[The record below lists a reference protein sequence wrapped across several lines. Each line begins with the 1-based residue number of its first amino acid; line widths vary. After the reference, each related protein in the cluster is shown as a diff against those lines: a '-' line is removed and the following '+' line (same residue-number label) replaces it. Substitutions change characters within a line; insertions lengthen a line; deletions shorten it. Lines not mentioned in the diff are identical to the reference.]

1 MGQAKTR
8 LTLKAL
14 TLCAVAGIMAPA
26 GRAAAQILTAS
37 PSTSGATCSGG
48 GGGDG
53 DCRNTVALSTANNGI
68 TFTSRY
74 AWNINADTTVFSTH
88 DTSGNAQ
95 HNLSLSVK
103 APGSYFLT
111 VDTRRTGDMNRI
123 SDASGCDGSADTS
136 ATTGSQSG
144 GTLSSGSL
152 SLTDPGSTGSG
163 GGDANVPFNQTNTAH
178 IDGTS
183 NGVTKVHTLTFTWN
197 GSVRS
202 NSCEAAVRQG
212 ESSGT
217 TSGCTACGYPG
228 SPSRTQSGDGHFVT
242 VTLHYCGDGVVDSS
256 LGETCDQGAANG
268 SSSAAPR
275 RVPATRKKSVRVA
288 AAPVRTTSSIP

>member
-26 GRAAAQILTAS
+26 GRAAAEIRTAS

-53 DCRNTVALSTANNGI
+53 DCRNSVALSTANNGI

-74 AWNINADTTVFSTH
+74 AWNINADTGIFSTH
-88 DTSGNAQ
+88 DTSGDAQ
-95 HNLSLSVK
+95 HNLSLSVT

-136 ATTGSQSG
+136 ATNGSQSG

-152 SLTDPGSTGSG
+152 SLTDPGSIGNG
-163 GGDANVPFNQTNTAH
+163 GGHAAGALHQTNTA
-178 IDGTS
+178 
-183 NGVTKVHTLTFTWN
+183 GVPRARNRGNEGPHPNVTLD
-197 GSVRS
+197 RLRPQHL
-202 NSCEAAVRQG
+202 RQG
-212 ESSGT
+212 SGR
-217 TSGCTACGYPG
+217 PG
-228 SPSRTQSGDGHFVT
+228 GIAR
-242 VTLHYCGDGVVDSS
+242 L
-256 LGETCDQGAANG
+256 
-268 SSSAAPR
+268 
-275 RVPATRKKSVRVA
+275 
-288 AAPVRTTSSIP
+288 

>member
-26 GRAAAQILTAS
+26 GRAAAEIRTAS

-53 DCRNTVALSTANNGI
+53 DCRNSVALSTANNGI

-152 SLTDPGSTGSG
+152 SLTVPGSTGIG
-163 GGDANVPFNQTNTAH
+163 GGAAHATLHHAYTARLCGARH
-178 IDGTS
+178 
-183 NGVTKVHTLTFTWN
+183 GVT
-197 GSVRS
+197 
-202 NSCEAAVRQG
+202 
-212 ESSGT
+212 
-217 TSGCTACGYPG
+217 
-228 SPSRTQSGDGHFVT
+228 
-242 VTLHYCGDGVVDSS
+242 
-256 LGETCDQGAANG
+256 
-268 SSSAAPR
+268 
-275 RVPATRKKSVRVA
+275 
-288 AAPVRTTSSIP
+288 